1 MTPRGISRI
10 LREGYLVGATNP
22 KGLIIFTAV
31 LPQFIDR
38 SAGHAT
44 LQLATMGVICAVIA
58 LLSDGTWALASG
70 TARNWLGR
78 SPRRLEMLSA
88 GGGLTLIALGVGL
101 ALTGR
106 GKR

>member
-1 MTPRGISRI
+1 M
-10 LREGYLVGATNP
+10 
-22 KGLIIFTAV
+22 
-31 LPQFIDR
+31 
-38 SAGHAT
+38 
-44 LQLATMGVICAVIA
+44 
-58 LLSDGTWALASG
+58 LSDGTWALASG